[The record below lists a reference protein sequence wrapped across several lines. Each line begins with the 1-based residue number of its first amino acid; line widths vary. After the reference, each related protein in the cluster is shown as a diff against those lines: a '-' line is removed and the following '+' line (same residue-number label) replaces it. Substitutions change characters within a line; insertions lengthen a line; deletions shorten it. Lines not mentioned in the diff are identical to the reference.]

1 MSDQTEVD
9 TFVNALSAEQR
20 RIDADREAMADEIL
34 AGQHVTSLDEAL
46 RFARSW
52 IVTAAQ
58 YAANADYYRDERDR
72 LLRVVEQANGQ
83 LSSSRLNMDHIIASH
98 DGELPPHHAA
108 GLRQF
113 AAGHAAALETL
124 QAVIH
129 ERLEP
134 SPPTLRGSLSENL
147 AHHED

>member
-58 YAANADYYRDERDR
+58 YAANADYYRDERDK
-72 LLRVVEQANGQ
+72 LLRVLETANNQLFDSTVDDVEHQIDSHADTLPQAF
-83 LSSSRLNMDHIIASH
+83 R
-98 DGELPPHHAA
+98 
-108 GLRQF
+108 RV